1 MTMRFTR
8 WILLLPVLA
17 GPLPAPAGEQPQLL
31 ELWNETVCYVN
42 NERIA
47 KRDVEQAIDPMI
59 MARLEDYRRRMMAA
73 GNWTAETQRQYH
85 DLLMPDF
92 RRELRNLVRQK
103 LMLQEAK
110 EKKLEIDKVN
120 YQKRLDKRIQD
131 LRQYGVLGKP
141 GFTLPE
147 VREFVREQMLIQEFQ
162 STLVTALDLP
172 NKPQVQKYYHDHQSQ
187 YMRPPMVKLRI
198 IKVNAEGGGSETPY
212 SRASEL
218 RKDVVDYGINFADLA
233 REKSD
238 DPETRARSG
247 LMVGPEGEPYIDPE
261 QNRVLAP
268 IVRKLGVGSVAER
281 TSKVFEM
288 DNGWA
293 IVFLEE
299 RRPAGP
305 AELDSALYDKI
316 RETLIQE
323 VVKRKEKEWFLAALK
338 RSLVLDGSPNPKP
351 IPVTFFFPDDPT
363 VTDDPKPDL
372 KTAREEP
379 KTTQD
384 KGRTAP
390 AKP

>member
-1 MTMRFTR
+1 MRFTYCA
-8 WILLLPVLA
+8 LLLLGLA
-17 GPLPAPAGEQPQLL
+17 GSISTLAGEQPQLL

-59 MARLEDYRRRMMAA
+59 MARLEDYRRRMVAS

-92 RRELRNLVRQK
+92 RRELRNQVRQK
-103 LMLQEAK
+103 LMLQEAT
-110 EKKLEIDKVN
+110 ETQIEIDKVN
-120 YQKRLDKRIQD
+120 YQKRLDKRVQD
-131 LRQYGVLGKP
+131 LRQYGVMGKP

-147 VREFVREQMLIQEFQ
+147 VKEFVRRQMLIQEFQ
-162 STLVTALDLP
+162 GTLVTALDLP
-172 NKPQVQKYYHDHQSQ
+172 NKPQVQKYYNDHLSQ
-187 YMRPPMVKLRI
+187 YMRPPTVKLRI
-198 IKVNAEGGGSETPY
+198 IKVTSEGDGNGETPY
-212 SRASEL
+212 SRASDL

-261 QNRVLAP
+261 QNRILAP
-268 IVRKLGVGSVAER
+268 VVRRLGTGSLAER

-288 DNGWA
+288 DHGWA
-293 IVFLEE
+293 MVFLEE

-305 AELDSALYDKI
+305 SELDSALFDKI
-316 RETLIQE
+316 RETLVQE
-323 VVKRKEKEWFLAALK
+323 VVKRKEKEWFLTALK
-338 RSLVLDGSPNPKP
+338 RSLVLDGSPTPKP
-351 IPVTFFFPDDPT
+351 IPVSFFFPDDPT
-363 VTDDPKPDL
+363 VTDDVKPDP
-372 KTAREEP
+372 KTA
-379 KTTQD
+379 KD
-384 KGRTAP
+384 KEKPAP